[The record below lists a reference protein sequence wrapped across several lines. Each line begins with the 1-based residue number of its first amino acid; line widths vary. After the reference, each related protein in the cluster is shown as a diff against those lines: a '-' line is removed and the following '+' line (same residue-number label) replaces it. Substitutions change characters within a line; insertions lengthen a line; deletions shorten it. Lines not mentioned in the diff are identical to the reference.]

1 MSLARRT
8 TKAVAWQL
16 FARGAERGLKFL
28 SAVVLARLLA
38 PDDFGRFATA
48 LVLVSVIETLSFLG
62 VEQAIIQSR
71 RGDEPRFLAAALRMT
86 IWRGLGVSLFVAML
100 SPVAGWY
107 SEDPSVAVIA
117 LIVAIS
123 PAVVGFTNPWVAARR
138 KALDFRAFSVAAVVG
153 GAAQVLVSISCASMG
168 VGAASLAIG
177 IVAAS
182 AATVA
187 AGWLLARGP
196 LDFTRDEEAGAELRG
211 FARKAVG
218 MPFVLSLCNEAPT
231 FVLARVA
238 DLATV
243 GTYSLAR
250 RLCSLPTEVALPI
263 LGTVLAPAYASM
275 RDEPARIHRTWLFAL
290 ACVPLI
296 TVPAVAGAVVLDE
309 RLPAFIFG
317 REYAGSAGL
326 ISLLGV
332 VALVNALTGCC
343 GPLFWG
349 LGKPQ
354 FDRMQ
359 IGIRFACIVVGAVP
373 LTAHWGAT
381 GLAGSIAIGQVA
393 ALLYALR
400 HARIMAGASRRDV
413 LRALAPAALCG
424 GVAMSIMWS
433 TDQLLSRFGF
443 PEAVRVLSIGAE
455 AAVGMA
461 ISALWIFRARR
472 SGPTA

>member
-1 MSLARRT
+1 MSLARKT

-28 SAVVLARLLA
+28 SAVALARLLA

-86 IWRGLGVSLFVAML
+86 ILRGFAVAAFVAAL
-100 SPVAGWY
+100 SPIAGWY
-107 SEDPSVAVIA
+107 SEDHAVTVIA
-117 LIVAIS
+117 LVVAVS

-138 KALDFRAFSVAAVVG
+138 KALDFRVYSVAAVVG
-153 GAAQVLVSISCASMG
+153 GAAQVAASLACAWMG
-168 VGAASLAIG
+168 LGALSLAIG
-177 IVAAS
+177 IVATS

-187 AGWLLARGP
+187 TGWMLARGP
-196 LDFTRDEEAGAELRG
+196 LDFTRDSEARTELRG

-218 MPFVLSLCNEAPT
+218 MPFVLALCNEAPT
-231 FVLARVA
+231 FVLARMA

-243 GTYSLAR
+243 GTYGLAR

-275 RDEPARIHRTWLFAL
+275 RDEPDRIRQTWLFAL
-290 ACVPLI
+290 GCVPLI

-317 REYAGSAGL
+317 SDYAGSAGL
-326 ISLLGV
+326 VSLLGV

-349 LGKPQ
+349 LGRPQ

-359 IGIRFACIVVGAVP
+359 IGIRLACIAAGSVP
-373 LTAHWGAT
+373 LTARWGAT

-400 HARIMAGASRRDV
+400 HARIIACASRREV
-413 LRALAPAALCG
+413 LQALAPAALYG
-424 GVAMSIMWS
+424 GIAMSAMWS
-433 TDQLLSRFGF
+433 TDRLLERLNL
-443 PEAVRVLSIGAE
+443 PEAARVLSVGAE
-455 AAVGMA
+455 TAAGMALAAV
-461 ISALWIFRARR
+461 WILRARR
-472 SGPTA
+472 KGARS